1 MSTPAHTQADDAP
14 IFELSAIARHY
25 KMGDSTVRALDG
37 VDLKIQS
44 GDYAA
49 ILGPSGSGK
58 STLMHLLGFMDRPSE
73 GTMHFEGKN
82 VSRLSAARRAWYR
95 SNRIGFIFQAF
106 NLLPRLSVL
115 DNVLLP
121 LSYARAHIEKRKDK
135 ALEALSRVGMDHR
148 AGHIPNQ
155 LSGGERQR
163 VAIARALINDPALI
177 LADEPTGNLDSK
189 NVERIMQLFDQLIRE
204 GQTLIMVTHDQNVAD
219 HTHRILRMLDGK
231 LVADEATRSTPSVF
245 SALTK

>member
-1 MSTPAHTQADDAP
+1 MTAFAPDPA
-14 IFELSAIARHY
+14 EAIIQLRGITREY
-25 KMGDSTVRALDG
+25 KMGESVVHALDG
-37 VDLKIQS
+37 VDLEIRS

-58 STLMHLLGFMDRPSE
+58 STLMHLLGFMDRASQ
-73 GTMHFEGKN
+73 GALTFEGKD

-95 SNRIGFIFQAF
+95 SNRIGFVFQAF
-106 NLLPRLSVL
+106 NLLPRLNVL

-121 LSYARAHIEKRKDK
+121 ITYARSRLEKRRQK
-135 ALEALSRVGMDHR
+135 ALEALKRVGMDHR

-163 VAIARALINDPALI
+163 VAIARALINDPAII

-189 NVERIMQLFDQLIRE
+189 NVERIMELFDRLVEE

-219 HTHRILRMLDGK
+219 RAHRIIRMLDGQ
-231 LVADEATRSTPSVF
+231 VIADEQVGPVSTVDGPRS
-245 SALTK
+245 LH

>member
-1 MSTPAHTQADDAP
+1 MTAVAPAPTQA
-14 IFELSAIARHY
+14 IIQLRGITREY
-25 KMGDSTVRALDG
+25 KMGESTVHALDG
-37 VDLKIQS
+37 VDLEIRS

-58 STLMHLLGFMDRPSE
+58 STLMHLLGFMDRASR
-73 GTMHFEGKN
+73 GTLTFEDKD

-95 SNRIGFIFQAF
+95 SNRIGFVFQAF
-106 NLLPRLSVL
+106 NLLPRLNVL

-121 LSYARAHIEKRKDK
+121 ITYARTRMEKRRRK
-135 ALEALSRVGMDHR
+135 ALDALQRVGMDHR
-148 AGHIPNQ
+148 ADHIPNQ

-163 VAIARALINDPALI
+163 VAIARALINDPAII

-189 NVERIMQLFDQLIRE
+189 NVERIMELFDRLVDE

-219 HTHRILRMLDGK
+219 RAHRIIRMLDGK
-231 LVADEATRSTPSVF
+231 VVADERPAPPPPQ
-245 SALTK
+245 